1 MIIWEQNMELSE
13 LIRPGMTREDSFP
26 ITMDNSAI
34 HIGSGSSRVL
44 ATPWMIA
51 FMERVSHRLLTCCLP
66 EGFSS
71 VGTHLDVR
79 HLAATP
85 VGATIRVRVEVLS
98 LDGNRVYFS
107 IEAWDNQ
114 EKIGEGKHERV
125 VIDEAR
131 FLRRVERKLTALNS
145 QGEAI

>member
-1 MIIWEQNMELSE
+1 MEIDN
-13 LIRPGMTREDSFP
+13 LIHPGMSREDNFHVS
-26 ITMDNSAI
+26 MENSAI

-66 EGFSS
+66 EGYSS

-79 HLAATP
+79 HLAPTP
-85 VGATIRVRVEVLS
+85 VGATIRVRAEVLS
-98 LDGNRVYFS
+98 VEGIRVYFS
-107 IEAWDNQ
+107 VEAWDSI

-131 FLRRVERKLTALNS
+131 FLRRVEKKKDSL
-145 QGEAI
+145 

>member
-1 MIIWEQNMELSE
+1 MELSE
-13 LIRPGMTREDSFP
+13 LIHPGMTGEDSFP
-26 ITMDNSAI
+26 ITIENSAI

-66 EGFSS
+66 DGFSS

-79 HLAATP
+79 HLAPTP
-85 VGATIRVRVEVLS
+85 VGGTIRVRAEVLS
-98 LDGNRVYFS
+98 LDGNRIYFE
-107 IEAWDNQ
+107 IEAWDNL

-131 FLRRVERKLTALNS
+131 FLRRVEKKISSL
-145 QGEAI
+145 

>member
-1 MIIWEQNMELSE
+1 MEIDE
-13 LIRPGMTREDSFP
+13 LIHAGMSREDNFTVAP
-26 ITMDNSAI
+26 ENSAI

-66 EGFSS
+66 EGYSS

-79 HLAATP
+79 HLAPTP
-85 VGATIRVRVEVLS
+85 VDAIIRVRAEVLS
-98 LDGNRVYFS
+98 VEGIRVNFS
-107 IEAWDNQ
+107 IEAWDSM

-131 FLRRVERKLTALNS
+131 FLRRVEKKLANL
-145 QGEAI
+145 

>member
-1 MIIWEQNMELSE
+1 MEVSE
-13 LIRPGMTREDSFP
+13 LIQPGMTREDSFP
-26 ITMDNSAI
+26 ITQENSAI

-66 EGFSS
+66 EGYSS

-79 HLAATP
+79 HLAPTP

-98 LDGNRVYFS
+98 VEENRVHFS
-107 IEAWDNQ
+107 LEAWDDL
-114 EKIGEGKHERV
+114 EKIGEGRHERV

-131 FLRRVERKLTALNS
+131 FLRRVEKKKAAL
-145 QGEAI
+145 

>member
-1 MIIWEQNMELSE
+1 MDLSE
-13 LIRPGMTREDSFP
+13 LIQPGMIREDNFRVT
-26 ITMDNSAI
+26 IENSAI
-34 HIGSGSSRVL
+34 HLGSGSSRVL

-51 FMERVSHRLLTCCLP
+51 FMERVSHRLLICCLP

-79 HLAATP
+79 HLAPTP
-85 VGATIRVRVEVLS
+85 VGATIRVRTEVLS
-98 LDGNRVYFS
+98 LDGNRINFS
-107 IEAWDNQ
+107 VEAWDNL

-131 FLRRVERKLTALNS
+131 FLHRVEKKIASL
-145 QGEAI
+145 

>member
-1 MIIWEQNMELSE
+1 ME
-13 LIRPGMTREDSFP
+13 
-26 ITMDNSAI
+26 NSAI
-34 HIGSGSSRVL
+34 HLGSGSSRVL

-66 EGFSS
+66 EGYSS

-79 HLAATP
+79 HLAPTP
-85 VGATIRVRVEVLS
+85 VGATIRVRAEVLS
-98 LDGNRVYFS
+98 VDGIKVYFS
-107 IEAWDNQ
+107 IEAWDSL

-131 FLRRVERKLTALNS
+131 FLRRVEKKKASL
-145 QGEAI
+145 